1 MQQQALRNRLW
12 LVAIAGILPLAMLGM
27 LLALVY
33 EATGSIRVAIIAHGL
48 FNLNTII
55 LLLSGLTQSNS

>member
-1 MQQQALRNRLW
+1 
-12 LVAIAGILPLAMLGM
+12 M

-55 LLLSGLTQSNS
+55 LLLSGLTQTNS

>member
-1 MQQQALRNRLW
+1 MSHRWVTIVNPDRPGGPIR
-12 LVAIAGILPLAMLGM
+12 IAVLGM